1 MTAPDSGRRYGLL
14 AEFPTSHTL
23 IEAVRRVRGA
33 GYKKFD
39 AFTPFP
45 DEEVIE
51 ALGSGRTKVPLTI
64 LVCGILGGI
73 AGYVLQVWVSVEA
86 YPLNVGGR
94 PLHSWPAFIP
104 PTFECTVLA
113 ASIGGLV
120 GMIVMNGLPRPHHPL
135 FEIANLPDGDAA
147 SIAAWVLREGGGV
160 LPQID
165 RVDLYETR
173 GSGAIVSRADSEE
186 LIPV

>member
-1 MTAPDSGRRYGLL
+1 MTAPASLYGLL
-14 AEFPTSHTL
+14 AEFPTSDAL

-33 GYKKFD
+33 GYKRFD

-51 ALGSGRTKVPLTI
+51 ALGAGRTKVPLII

-73 AGYVLQVWVSVEA
+73 AGYALQVWVSVEA

-94 PLHSWPAFIP
+94 PLHSWPAFVP

-113 ASIGGLV
+113 ASIGGLI
-120 GMIVMNGLPRPHHPL
+120 GMLMLNGLPRPHHPL
-135 FEIANLPDGDAA
+135 FEIPRFAERASLDGFFLCVEADDP
-147 SIAAWVLREGGGV
+147 RFERG
-160 LPQID
+160 
-165 RVDLYETR
+165 ETR
-173 GSGAIVSRADSEE
+173 GFLTSLGATEVWDVGE
-186 LIPV
+186 